1 MILQVMAIFDS
12 KARSYRTPIFVVHTD
27 VGLRAVKGA
36 VNNPGNELH
45 DHAADFFIHHLGS
58 FNDENGEFSPFA
70 LPFNFGCIAVLK
82 VAAHLEQQQLQEQ
95 PS

>member
-1 MILQVMAIFDS
+1 MLLQVMALFDS

-45 DHAADFFIHHLGS
+45 DHSHDFFIHHLGT
-58 FNDENGEFSPFA
+58 FNDESGEFSPFA
-70 LPFNFGCIAVLK
+70 TPFNFGCIAVLK
-82 VAAHLEQQQLQEQ
+82 TAAHLEQQNAQSEAA
-95 PS
+95 